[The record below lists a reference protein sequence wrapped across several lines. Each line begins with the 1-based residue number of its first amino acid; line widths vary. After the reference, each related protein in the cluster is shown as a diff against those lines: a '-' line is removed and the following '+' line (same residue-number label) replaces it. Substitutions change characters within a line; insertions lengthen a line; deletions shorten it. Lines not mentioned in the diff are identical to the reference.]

1 MVSSIIRAGLVINFA
16 LIVSAAV
23 IPRVPAGTQF
33 VTGPCT
39 ADADCA
45 EGCCAFTTGKC
56 AGPVI
61 ALTRDGGCGFGTS
74 TPNANAAIALGQFPG
89 AVAAFSASL
98 AAAAPAATQDAAAA
112 AAPPAAVST
121 AAAAVA
127 PAGTQ
132 FITGACTS
140 DADCASG
147 CCNAKTALCAARLVA
162 LEGAGCGFGSSSAGV
177 GAASPVGGAV
187 ATAAA
192 AATTAAA
199 AVSTAA
205 AAVAPAGTQFITG
218 ACISDA
224 DCASGCCNAKTALC
238 AARLV
243 ALEGAGCGFGSSSA
257 GVGAASPAGGA
268 AATAA
273 AAATTAAAA
282 VSTTAAAVA
291 PAGTQF
297 ITGACT
303 SDADCASGCCNA
315 KTALCAARLV
325 ALEGAGCGFGS
336 SSAGVGAASP
346 IAAAPAAAS
355 PAVAAPVAA
364 AAATTAAPATSTGTQ
379 FITGTCASDA
389 DCASGCCGKKSGLCA
404 ARLVALEGAG
414 CGFGTA

>member
-16 LIVSAAV
+16 LIVTAAV

-45 EGCCAFTTGKC
+45 EGCCAFNTGKC

-61 ALTRDGGCGFGTS
+61 ALTRDGGCGFGTG
-74 TPNANAAIALGQFPG
+74 TPNANAAIALGQFSG
-89 AVAAFSASL
+89 AVAAFSASI
-98 AAAAPAATQDAAAA
+98 AAAGPAATQDAAAA
-112 AAPPAAVST
+112 P
-121 AAAAVA
+121 AAAATTVAAAA

-162 LEGAGCGFGSSSAGV
+162 LEGAGCGFGSSSAGA
-177 GAASPVGGAV
+177 GAAAPAAV
-187 ATAAA
+187 TPAAAA

-199 AVSTAA
+199 A
-205 AAVAPAGTQFITG
+205 
-218 ACISDA
+218 
-224 DCASGCCNAKTALC
+224 
-238 AARLV
+238 
-243 ALEGAGCGFGSSSA
+243 
-257 GVGAASPAGGA
+257 
-268 AATAA
+268 
-273 AAATTAAAA
+273 
-282 VSTTAAAVA
+282 A

-336 SSAGVGAASP
+336 SSAGAG
-346 IAAAPAAAS
+346 AAAPAAAT
-355 PAVAAPVAA
+355 AA
-364 AAATTAAPATSTGTQ
+364 AAAPAAAAPAPAGTQ
-379 FITGTCASDA
+379 FITGTCTSDA

-414 CGFGTA
+414 CGFGAA